1 MLNTKRLDKNSDEY
15 KIITSISIEDYL
27 NKIVMPDMPWYFD
40 ESKIDFDFKPTTRC
54 PLHNEDTAS
63 FRNYY
68 NEENGVKYTS
78 FYCFGCGKGGTVIN
92 LHMYYVEVK
101 TGHKI
106 SYGEAIKNLKEMF
119 SDKLGTAG
127 NDKIN
132 AGLNKIAK
140 MVPKGAVA
148 PIEQDKADLYEFDS
162 LYLKI
167 DKILQVED
175 IELSKKKV
183 MYKGLDD
190 AIRLVRDNKIEAKKG
205 TKYLEDLCDEYG
217 IYF

>member
-1 MLNTKRLDKNSDEY
+1 M
-15 KIITSISIEDYL
+15 
-27 NKIVMPDMPWYFD
+27 
-40 ESKIDFDFKPTTRC
+40 
-54 PLHNEDTAS
+54 
-63 FRNYY
+63 FR
-68 NEENGVKYTS
+68 
-78 FYCFGCGKGGTVIN
+78 
-92 LHMYYVEVK
+92 
-101 TGHKI
+101 
-106 SYGEAIKNLKEMF
+106 
-119 SDKLGTAG
+119 DKLGTAC
-127 NDKIN
+127 NDRIN

-190 AIRLVRDNKIEAKKG
+190 AIMLVRDNKIEAKKG